1 MSDESNETVAVLNT
15 TSVVGIAVCF
25 VLAVAA
31 LFALPT
37 VQARGGVGFDT
48 AFWIISAVEL
58 VAALGIAYF
67 VINLHEERG

>member
-1 MSDESNETVAVLNT
+1 MSDDATQTVAVLNV

-25 VLAVAA
+25 VLAAAA

-37 VQARGGVGFDT
+37 LENRGIGFDT
-48 AFWIISAVEL
+48 AFWMVSAVEL
-58 VAALGIAYF
+58 VAALGIGYF

>member
-1 MSDESNETVAVLNT
+1 MSDESTETVAVLNT

-37 VQARGGVGFDT
+37 VQSRGVGFDT

-58 VAALGIAYF
+58 ITALGIAYF
-67 VINLHEERG
+67 VLNLHEERG

>member
-1 MSDESNETVAVLNT
+1 MSDESTETVAVLNT

-37 VQARGGVGFDT
+37 VQSRGVSFDT
-48 AFWIISAVEL
+48 AFWIVSAVEL
-58 VAALGIAYF
+58 VTALGIAYF
-67 VINLHEERG
+67 VLNLHEERG